1 MKNILCV
8 EDSEDERMLL
18 RAGLSGYNVTFASSL
33 KTGLLAIDRNPFA
46 LLLLDLQLPDGS
58 GLDLLAAARGMEK
71 FVNTPIVMLTSN
83 KEFAQKS
90 AAFGLGADG
99 YLEKPCD
106 PREVKLRVDAMIR
119 RFEQLHQEKEVIRIG
134 ELLLDVQGQT
144 LKRMSDSTFIHL
156 TSLEFRILFALA
168 KKPGRVFSRDSLIE
182 TAWGGGITVE
192 ARTVDSHI
200 ANLRRKIGKAGV
212 MIETVVG
219 SGYKLFSSTDAKG
232 AESA

>member
-18 RAGLSGYNVTFASSL
+18 RAGLSGYNVTFAASL
-33 KTGLLAIDRNPFA
+33 KAGLQAVDRAHFS
-46 LLLLDLQLPDGS
+46 LILLDLQLPDGN
-58 GLDLLAAARGMEK
+58 GLDLLAAARGMDK
-71 FVNTPIVMLTSN
+71 YVNTPIVMLTSN
-83 KEFAQKS
+83 REFAQKS

-106 PREVKLRVDAMIR
+106 PREVKLRVEAMIR
-119 RFEQLHQEKEVIRIG
+119 RFEQLHQEKEMIRIG

-144 LKRMSDSTFIHL
+144 LKRLSDSTFIHL
-156 TSLEFRILFALA
+156 TSLEFRILFALS
-168 KKPGRVFSRDSLIE
+168 KKPGRVFTRDSLIE
-182 TAWGGGITVE
+182 TAWGGGVAVE

-200 ANLRRKIGKAGV
+200 ANIRRKIGKAGV
-212 MIETVVG
+212 VIETVVG
-219 SGYKLFSSTDAKG
+219 SGYKIFSSADSGG